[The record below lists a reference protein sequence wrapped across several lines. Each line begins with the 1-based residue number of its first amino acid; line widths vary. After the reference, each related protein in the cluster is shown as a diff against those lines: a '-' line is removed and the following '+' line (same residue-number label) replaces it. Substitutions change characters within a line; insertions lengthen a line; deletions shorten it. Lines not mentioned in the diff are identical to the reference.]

1 MKKMNR
7 KVITYSL
14 SVRCEE
20 KKHIVIKNVL
30 SC

>member
-7 KVITYSL
+7 KVIIYSL
-14 SVRCEE
+14 SVSCEE
-20 KKHIVIKNVL
+20 KKRIVIKNVL